1 MEKSVRRSRR
11 WPRRILAVVI
21 LGMALALLTIVGI
34 EGAARCLPY
43 PAEQRALPPPART
56 ALDRHGAVLAEIA
69 SVRGEWRRPLE
80 PAAVHLRLTQAVV
93 AVEDRRFRAHA
104 GVDWQGVA
112 AAVVS
117 NLTPIGLRRGGS
129 TITMQVERLRAAQAD
144 AARPRTLWT
153 KLVESVRARQI
164 ERESSKDAIL
174 HEWLERAPF
183 GANLVGAGAA
193 SRHWFGVDCR
203 DLSLAQAALLAG
215 LPQNPERLRP
225 DRHPGRA
232 LARRD
237 LVLALMRQQGCIDA
251 ATCAAAQAEPLGLRI
266 PVPSWVVI
274 TLDPIPAGLA
284 EMRTT
289 RDAAMQVA
297 AEAALERACSAPGVV
312 RLAGALVVVDW
323 TSGELRAAAS
333 VGAGWN
339 DLSRSKRSP
348 GSALKPFIYAAAFAD
363 GLCQP
368 GSLLDDAALGW
379 SGWKPMNIDH
389 AWRGRMTAAE
399 ALAASRNLPA
409 LDLLRRTGVGRC
421 GEYLESS
428 GIPGAGAAAERAGLA
443 LAVGGIE
450 VSPRDLARAYSHL
463 ARSAAFANANT
474 DAQGRDGVAARGVLA
489 ALAVA
494 DRTAAIDP
502 AAAKAGIAW
511 KTGTSSGQRD
521 AWCAAV
527 GGRLAA
533 VLWLGTVSGPG
544 APTLSGLDATAP
556 ECLALLAGLDPG
568 PAIWQQEIRVADPL
582 PPAPVRLAIT
592 SPAAGAEILGEVE
605 GGPAR
610 IRLTCTGAQGR
621 VWWFAGEQ
629 CLGPGDDTGS
639 RWWQPAPGRHQVRAV
654 DAGGRS
660 AAVVIRAQ

>member
-1 MEKSVRRSRR
+1 MAISAPRR
-11 WPRRILAVVI
+11 WRRRILAGVI
-21 LGMALALLTIVGI
+21 LGPILFALTIAGI
-34 EGAARCLPY
+34 EGAARWLPY
-43 PAEQRALPPPART
+43 PADHRALPPPART

-69 SVRGEWRRPLE
+69 SVRGEWRRPLQ
-80 PAAVHLRLTQAVV
+80 PSAVSPWLTQAVV

-104 GVDWQGVA
+104 GIDWQGVA

-117 NLTPIGLRRGGS
+117 NLTPIGVRRGGS
-129 TITMQVERLRAAQAD
+129 TITMQVERLRAGQAD
-144 AARPRTLWT
+144 AARPRTLIT
-153 KLVESVRARQI
+153 KLIESVRARQI

-193 SRHWFGVDCR
+193 SRHWFGVDGR

-237 LVLALMRQQGCIDA
+237 LVLALMRQQGRIDA

-266 PVPSWVVI
+266 PAPSAVAI

-284 EMRTT
+284 ELRTT
-289 RDAAMQVA
+289 RDAALQVA

-323 TSGELRAAAS
+323 PSGELRAAAS

-368 GSLLDDAALGW
+368 GSLLDDAAQGW

-421 GEYLESS
+421 GDYLQSC
-428 GIPGAGAAAERAGLA
+428 GIPGAGAAAQRAGLA

-450 VSPRDLARAYSHL
+450 VSPRDLARAYAHL
-463 ARSAAFANANT
+463 ARTATQS
-474 DAQGRDGVAARGVLA
+474 DAQAREGVAARGVLA
-489 ALAVA
+489 ALAGA
-494 DRTAAIDP
+494 DRTAALDP
-502 AAAKAGIAW
+502 AAAKAGLAW

-527 GGRLAA
+527 GSRLVA

-544 APTLSGLDATAP
+544 APTLSGLDAAAP

-568 PAIWQQEIRVADPL
+568 PAFWPQAILVADPL
-582 PPAPVRLAIT
+582 PAAPIRLAIT
-592 SPAAGAEILGEVE
+592 SPAAGAEILGGAE

-629 CLGPGDDTGS
+629 CLGPGDDAGC